1 VAEVTGCTESL
12 WVTTEECQQFFF
24 AMFVK
29 TAVTLSF
36 FFSARQTVLLMTN
49 ELVLFPELL

>member
-1 VAEVTGCTESL
+1 MAEVTGCTESL